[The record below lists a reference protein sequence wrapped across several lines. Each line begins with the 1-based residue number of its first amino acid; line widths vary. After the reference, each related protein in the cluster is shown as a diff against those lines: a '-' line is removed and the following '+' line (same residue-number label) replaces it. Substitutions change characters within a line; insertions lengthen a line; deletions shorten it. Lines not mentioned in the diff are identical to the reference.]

1 MIKNKMRNIL
11 MLITI
16 AILILSCSNKENKNT
31 ENKKVVKIYSI
42 SETVKRNHEI
52 LNVIID
58 RWAPLSNKLLGRNNG
73 DTIFV
78 NEIVLVPESY
88 TNFNIDTTKNSFS
101 IKPHRFLL
109 SVNSKITAHRDT
121 VIKQIKQATP
131 SEWDSRLI
139 YSTIRI
145 EPTMTIKKASFPGEI
160 HDKNSFLVVSEPIEY
175 SKDEFFVIGLLYTK
189 KILLDNLYIV
199 KKVNNRWKVIDAES
213 AVIKLVLNRGKI
225 VVNKDGSTTQQIS
238 SSIFDGYVE

>member
-1 MIKNKMRNIL
+1 
-11 MLITI
+11 
-16 AILILSCSNKENKNT
+16 
-31 ENKKVVKIYSI
+31 
-42 SETVKRNHEI
+42 
-52 LNVIID
+52 
-58 RWAPLSNKLLGRNNG
+58 
-73 DTIFV
+73 
-78 NEIVLVPESY
+78 
-88 TNFNIDTTKNSFS
+88 
-101 IKPHRFLL
+101 
-109 SVNSKITAHRDT
+109 
-121 VIKQIKQATP
+121 
-131 SEWDSRLI
+131 
-139 YSTIRI
+139 
-145 EPTMTIKKASFPGEI
+145 MTIKKASFPGEI

>member
-11 MLITI
+11 TLITI

-31 ENKKVVKIYSI
+31 ENKKVVKTYST

-52 LNVIID
+52 LNLIID
-58 RWAPLSNKLLGRNNG
+58 RWAPLSNQLLGRNNG

-88 TNFNIDTTKNSFS
+88 TDFNIDTTKNSFS
-101 IKPHRFLL
+101 IIPHTFLL
-109 SVNSKITAHRDT
+109 SVDSNIKAHRDT
-121 VIKQIKQATP
+121 VIKQIKQAKP

-199 KKVNNRWKVIDAES
+199 KKVNNRWNVIDAES
-213 AVIKLVLNRGKI
+213 AVIKLVVNRGKI

-238 SSIFDGYVE
+238 CSIFDGYLE